1 MTVREAA
8 SVLRRRIWW
17 VIIPLVLALGAST
30 ACLYLMTPVYRATTT
45 VMVLPPSGSAVTY
58 DTLLYNRTLAKTYVE
73 LARSLSVA
81 RLAVSRLDLT
91 VDPEDLRDR
100 TAVSVVR
107 DTEVIAIG
115 VEDTDPQQAARLAN
129 TVAEVFQDQFH
140 LYTTQA
146 TLGVIDAA
154 IPPVRAVRPHPLLY
168 TAVALACGL
177 TAGVALAFLVEH
189 VTAPLATAQVVPAPK
204 PPASTQQE

>member
-8 SVLRRRIWW
+8 NLLRRRIWW
-17 VIIPLVLALGAST
+17 VIIPLVLAVGGST
-30 ACLYLMTPVYRATTT
+30 ACLYLMAPVYRATTT
-45 VMVLPPSGSAVTY
+45 VMVLPPPDSAVTY

-73 LARSLSVA
+73 VARSLSVA
-81 RLAVSRLDLT
+81 RLAASRLDLA
-91 VDPEDLRDR
+91 VDPDDLRDR
-100 TAVSVVR
+100 ITVTVVR

-115 VEDTDPQQAARLAN
+115 VEDTDPAQAARVAN

-140 LYTTQA
+140 LYTTKA

-154 IPPVRAVRPHPLLY
+154 IAPVRAVRPRPLLY

-189 VTAPLATAQVVPAPK
+189 VTAPLATAPVP
-204 PPASTQQE
+204 TQQE